1 MESRLNQSQKAMTSL
16 VKSKYKISFPEKQN
30 TWSNLLNKKSAGS
43 ITDTKAL
50 RTKLKKNAPI
60 IETCS
65 KSMKT
70 EYLCFDINYGKI

>member
-1 MESRLNQSQKAMTSL
+1 MESRLNQQQKAMTSL
-16 VKSKYKISFPEKQN
+16 AKPKYKISLPEKQN

-43 ITDTKAL
+43 STDTKTF

-65 KSMKT
+65 KSMNT
-70 EYLCFDINYGKI
+70 EH